1 MRLFEL
7 DLQNALATK
16 IVAATDQLKF
26 DLENGMI
33 EPNWTLDQLLDY
45 FQDHDVILD
54 PTDLYVMIKQEPLKS
69 VISNIQGDQVVFKGQ
84 ATSTEMPQDQS
95 QQVVAQM
102 AQSAMPTQ

>member
-16 IVAATDQLKF
+16 IVAAIDQLKF

-54 PTDLYVMIKQEPLKS
+54 PTDLYVMVKQEPLKS
-69 VISNIQGDQVVFKGQ
+69 VISNIQGDQVIFKGQ

-95 QQVVAQM
+95 KEVVAQM